1 MKVLRTILVVLALV
15 LLGAHLSRAGAPLAL
30 AVAVAVAGIVLIF
43 VRGAWAGWTVRI
55 VLALGALEWL
65 RSLAV
70 HASRRAEAG
79 QPWLRLAVI
88 LGAVAALTA
97 LAAWLHRPR
106 AAAAVPP
113 AAD

>member
-1 MKVLRTILVVLALV
+1 MKLLRTILVVLALV

-30 AVAVAVAGIVLIF
+30 ALAVPVAGIGLLF
-43 VRGAWAGWTVRI
+43 VRGAWAGWAVRI

-106 AAAAVPP
+106 AAAAAAP